1 MPWRVTE
8 GAMFDKL
15 FGLKV
20 LGVERDRR
28 RAPED
33 DDMWARQ
40 DTEPDPV
47 APDDAHGRPSRGR
60 TPSFEP
66 GAGTGATASGR

>member
-20 LGVERDRR
+20 LGVERDGR

-33 DDMWARQ
+33 DDMWTRPDA
-40 DTEPDPV
+40 EPDPL
-47 APDDAHGRPSRGR
+47 AADDARGRPNRGR
-60 TPSFEP
+60 TPNIEL
-66 GAGTGATASGR
+66 GAGTEATASGR